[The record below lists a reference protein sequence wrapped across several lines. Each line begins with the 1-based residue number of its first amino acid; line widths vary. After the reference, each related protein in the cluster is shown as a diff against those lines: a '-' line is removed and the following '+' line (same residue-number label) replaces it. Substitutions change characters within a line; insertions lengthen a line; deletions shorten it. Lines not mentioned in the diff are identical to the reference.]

1 MFFPRLIMFC
11 GYLYKTENF
20 TFRFLEESIFIR
32 FVPDNFL
39 FPPLFII
46 GAPRVGS
53 TILFQLLVNC
63 FDFGY
68 MTNFHCLLYGSP
80 ALAHLLLRFFRIR
93 IPPSPYESYH
103 GRVKGILSPS
113 ECGADWYKY
122 FPVYPPYTEYV
133 EDKKLYKLRKSL
145 IFFERAWGKPLLF
158 KNMYNTF
165 RLKHIVKAIPEAK
178 FIVIRRKVLP
188 NAISLLE
195 TRIRVFGTKNEC
207 WSMEV
212 PRIDELKKYEP
223 EKQVLLQIKDI
234 YEIIDRAKKE
244 FGDERFMEV
253 KYEDI
258 LKDCTGTLDR
268 IKNFYGVDIREKNN
282 FNPVIKNGNKFLSQL
297 LSGEDLENL
306 KRYAEEIFGGVDVY
320 P

>member
-1 MFFPRLIMFC
+1 MFR
-11 GYLYKTENF
+11 GYLYHSVNF
-20 TFRFLEESIFIR
+20 ILRKLEERLFLKFI
-32 FVPDNFL
+32 PNEFL

-53 TILFQLLVNC
+53 TILFQLLVNR

-80 ALAHLLLRFFRIR
+80 ALAHLVIRFLRIK

-103 GRVKGILSPS
+103 GKVEGLLSPS

-122 FPVYPPYTEYV
+122 FPVYPPYTEKI
-133 EDKKLYKLRKSL
+133 EDEKMYRLRKSL

-158 KNMYNTF
+158 KNMYNAF
-165 RLKHIVKAIPEAK
+165 RLKPLIKAIPESK
-178 FIVIRRKVLP
+178 FIVIKRKVLA

-195 TRIRVFGTKNEC
+195 TRIRVYGNKNVW

-212 PRIDELKKYEP
+212 PRIDELRKYEP
-223 EKQVLLQIKDI
+223 EKQVLFQIKDI
-234 YEIIDRAKKE
+234 YEIINKAKEE
-244 FGDERFMEV
+244 FGEDRFIEI

-258 LKDCTGTLDR
+258 LDDHNRVLNR
-268 IKNFYGVDIREKNN
+268 IKKFYGIEIAEKGN
-282 FNPVIKNGNKFLSQL
+282 FSPTIKVRDELSSEL
-297 LSGEDLENL
+297 LSDEEIKKL
-306 KRYAEEIFGGVDVY
+306 KKYAEEIFGGIDVY
-320 P
+320 PS